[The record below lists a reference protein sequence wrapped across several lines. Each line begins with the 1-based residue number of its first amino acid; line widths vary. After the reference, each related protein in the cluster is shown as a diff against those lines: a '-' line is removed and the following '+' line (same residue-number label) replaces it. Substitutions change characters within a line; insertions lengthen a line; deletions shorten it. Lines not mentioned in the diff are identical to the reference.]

1 LTLHAQA
8 RRLLNERVMDPDR
21 LIVALVVAE
30 LVVLA
35 LIWIAER
42 SRAHATA
49 VR

>member
-1 LTLHAQA
+1 MLK
-8 RRLLNERVMDPDR
+8 RRVMDPDR

-35 LIWIAER
+35 LVWIAER
-42 SRAHATA
+42 ERAHTTA